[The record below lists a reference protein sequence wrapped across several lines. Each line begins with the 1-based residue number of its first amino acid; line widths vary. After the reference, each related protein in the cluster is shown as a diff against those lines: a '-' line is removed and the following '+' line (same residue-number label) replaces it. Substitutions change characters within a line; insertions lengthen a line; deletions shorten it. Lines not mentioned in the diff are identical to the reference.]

1 MIPAYNEEENRENV
15 VAQWHPIV
23 EKQEGT
29 VDCLS
34 SMTED
39 RLDEELDQLQGKYPQ
54 LRTVKKKK
62 IRDTVPLFYMATA
75 VRLRKGQIII
85 FLRQI

>member
-1 MIPAYNEEENRENV
+1 MSEITEQNQDRLIIVIPAYNEEENIENV

-34 SMTED
+34 SMTEVQIG
-39 RLDEELDQLQGKYPQ
+39 RRRNWIICREN
-54 LRTVKKKK
+54 
-62 IRDTVPLFYMATA
+62 IRSFA
-75 VRLRKGQIII
+75 R
-85 FLRQI
+85 